1 MVLTRVSTNKQD
13 FDPQTNDLKDWATQL
28 GYKDIYSIGTKE
40 SGFKGFDT
48 KEGFRQVRLFVEES
62 PEYRT
67 ILITELSRLS
77 RAKRTLFKIKDWLEE
92 NKIQLKVKDISFDLF
107 DEYGSVSLASDL
119 TFTMF
124 ASMAESEME
133 TKKLRFKRALKDLH
147 KNGLSITGKN
157 CLVMTEYMMKKVKRI
172 NL

>member
-1 MVLTRVSTNKQD
+1 
-13 FDPQTNDLKDWATQL
+13 
-28 GYKDIYSIGTKE
+28 
-40 SGFKGFDT
+40 
-48 KEGFRQVRLFVEES
+48 
-62 PEYRT
+62 
-67 ILITELSRLS
+67 
-77 RAKRTLFKIKDWLEE
+77 
-92 NKIQLKVKDISFDLF
+92 
-107 DEYGSVSLASDL
+107 
-119 TFTMF
+119 MF